1 LGNFQI
7 KLISDTFAA
16 MQFKTFYTAFGIIF
30 LALFSACTSE
40 ADQKAMTAMADLFH
54 AERIAIGSEKGIGSL
69 KGNFK
74 TLTIKGGDV
83 LNNSAIADEN
93 ITAMGA
99 LAFMDVWA
107 ADNQKEYAGFKI
119 KLERSINGQL
129 KKVEAA
135 YAIDTL
141 NMVKTNMQ
149 ACIKAGNAMVSKEYT
164 ILYNQLYFD
173 IKAQLSAEKF
183 SQEMRQIDSAY
194 GGISAFKVTNFSTY
208 SATQNDGSELPIV
221 NYTMEVQR
229 DSLISNIRFKYH
241 LLKKEA
247 GLLDLN
253 IEE

>member
-1 LGNFQI
+1 
-7 KLISDTFAA
+7 
-16 MQFKTFYTAFGIIF
+16 MQFKTFIYVVGFILLGTI
-30 LALFSACTSE
+30 SACTSE
-40 ADQKAMTAMADLFH
+40 GDQKAMTAMADLFH
-54 AERIAIGSEKGIGSL
+54 AERVAIGTEKGIGSL

-74 TLTIKGGDV
+74 TVTLKGGDI
-83 LNNSAIADEN
+83 LNNAAIADEN

-107 ADNQKEYAGFKI
+107 SKDQKDFNGFKI
-119 KLERSINGQL
+119 KLERSLNGQL

-141 NMVKTNMQ
+141 NMVKKNIQT
-149 ACIKAGNAMVSKEYT
+149 CIKAGNAMVSKEYA

-173 IKAQLSAEKF
+173 IKAQLNVEKF

-194 GGISAFKVTNFSTY
+194 GAISAFKVTNFSTY
-208 SATQNDGSELPIV
+208 NATQNDGSELPIV

-229 DSLISNIRFKYH
+229 DSVISNIRFKYN

-247 GLLDLN
+247 GL
-253 IEE
+253 

>member
-1 LGNFQI
+1 
-7 KLISDTFAA
+7 
-16 MQFKTFYTAFGIIF
+16 MHFKFFIHTIGFIF
-30 LALFSACTSE
+30 LGTLSACTSE
-40 ADQKAMTAMADLFH
+40 SDQKAMTAMADLFH
-54 AERIAIGSEKGIGSL
+54 AERVSIGSEKGIGSL
-69 KGNFK
+69 KGDFK

-83 LNNSAIADEN
+83 LNNTAIAEEN

-99 LAFMDVWA
+99 LAFIDVWA
-107 ADNQKEYAGFKI
+107 TDNQKEYAGFKI
-119 KLERSINGQL
+119 KLERSLNGQI

-149 ACIKAGNAMVSKEYT
+149 ACIKAGNAMVTKEYA

-173 IKAQLSAEKF
+173 IKAQLSVEKF

-194 GGISAFKVTNFSTY
+194 GAISAFKVTNFSTY
-208 SATQNDGSELPIV
+208 STTQNDGSELPIV

-229 DSLISNIRFKYH
+229 DSVISNIRFKYN

>member
-1 LGNFQI
+1 
-7 KLISDTFAA
+7 
-16 MQFKTFYTAFGIIF
+16 MQLKSFIYTIGF
-30 LALFSACTSE
+30 LLLSTLSACTSE

-54 AERIAIGSEKGIGSL
+54 TERVAIGSEKGIGSL

-74 TLTIKGGDV
+74 TLTLKGGDV
-83 LNNSAIADEN
+83 LNNTGIADEN

-99 LAFMDVWA
+99 LAFMDVWST
-107 ADNQKEYAGFKI
+107 DNQKEYAGLKI

-141 NMVKTNMQ
+141 NMVKTYMQ
-149 ACIKAGNAMVSKEYT
+149 TCIDAGNAMVSKQYGYLYT
-164 ILYNQLYFD
+164 QLYFD
-173 IKAQLSAEKF
+173 IKAQVSVEKF
-183 SQEMRQIDSAY
+183 DAEMRQIDSAY
-194 GGISAFKVTNFSTY
+194 GAISAFKVTNFSTY
-208 SATQNDGSELPIV
+208 SATQNDGSDLPIV

-229 DSLISNIRFKYH
+229 DSVISNIRFKYN